1 MKKIQ
6 LFSAACILLAAFACE
21 REQQE
26 VYNPISG
33 ELTTITAVAQES
45 KTKSYVDGLQVK
57 WSTGDVLAVADE
69 DDAVISFPLVG
80 GANTAT
86 ATFNGDLGGKA
97 LGNYA
102 VYPKGANANFSG
114 TTVFTDYLTGWDYG
128 KAEIPMYGANDGT
141 GKYSFCNIGGALKV
155 TYSNVPSEAKKFV
168 LTETHT
174 GGTEKYIT
182 GAVEVDDLDTTP
194 SVEFGYLDGQSV
206 TINNVTSGDLSLV
219 IPIPTGTGYN
229 FNVKLIDADS
239 KTIPGSEKNATNVEI
254 KENKLK
260 AFPTIAIPDSYIM
273 FEERFTSSTG
283 SLGSFNAGSGTFGA
297 DNSGWSVKEDKKYG
311 AGGCVRLGTGSVV
324 GEITSPSIAIP
335 AAYRSMPV
343 SLHFKAGSWSGDG
356 TSLTLAVTGATASE
370 TSLTMGSAAW
380 KEFDITLTS
389 LSETI
394 TIKLTPAQR
403 FFLDDVVVYF
413 GPSVPAERT
422 SAGLSYS
429 TTSYAAATGG
439 VFVAP
444 TLNNP
449 NSLTG
454 IEYSSNDTD
463 IATVNSSTGAV
474 TIGSK
479 TGTVRITASF
489 AGNAE
494 YRPGSAYYD
503 IEVSDPIYVNYWIN
517 GDKTTVAAAEGQLLS
532 TILPDTP
539 SCGIAGYQFAGWS
552 ETTVATTDTEPT
564 YTSKTAVP
572 AEGLTVYAV
581 FVLVDSED
589 VAANDVTYNS
599 SDFSS
604 RGTSGGGGGYTY
616 SEGGV
621 SFEFENAYEAAAH
634 IKVYGGSSKVTISA
648 ERNITGIAVTFTS
661 ESNNTL
667 GGSDFTVSGTSGTW
681 SGTPAKTV
689 NLAKNSTTQC
699 RITTFVVSLAA
710 GSMTTY
716 SGYTTSPVAP

>member
-1 MKKIQ
+1 MKKTQ
-6 LFSAACILLAAFACE
+6 LFSAAIIILAAAACE
-21 REQQE
+21 KEQQE
-26 VYNPISG
+26 IKEAVSG
-33 ELTTITAVAQES
+33 NTTTITGITQETDT
-45 KTKSYVDGLQVK
+45 KTYVDGLQVK

-69 DDAVISFPLVG
+69 DDAAISFPLSG
-80 GANTAT
+80 GENTAT
-86 ATFNGDLGGKA
+86 ATFNGDLNGKE

-102 VYPKGANANFSG
+102 VYPKGSSAGFSG
-114 TTVFTDYLTGWDYG
+114 NTVYLDYLDGWDYG
-128 KAEIPMYGANDGT
+128 KAEIPMYGVNDGT
-141 GKYSFCNIGGALKV
+141 GKYSFYNIGGALKV

-174 GGTEKYIT
+174 GGAEKYIT

-194 SVEFGYLDGQSV
+194 SVEFGYLNGQSV

-219 IPIPTGTGYN
+219 IPIPTDSGYN

-335 AAYRSMPV
+335 ASYRSMPV
-343 SLHFKAGSWSGDG
+343 SLHFKAGSWNGDG

-380 KEFDITLTS
+380 KAFDITLTG

-422 SAGLSYS
+422 AAGLSYS

-439 VFVAP
+439 VFEAP

-449 NSLTG
+449 NSLAG

-503 IEVSDPIYVNYWIN
+503 IEVSDPVYVNYWIN

-539 SCGIAGYQFAGWS
+539 SCGISGYQFAGWS
-552 ETTVATTDTEPT
+552 ESTVATTDTEPT
-564 YTSKTAVP
+564 YTSKTTVP
-572 AEGLTVYAV
+572 ADGLTLYAV
-581 FVLVDSED
+581 FVVVDTED
-589 VAANDVTYNS
+589 VAANDVTYNT
-599 SDFSS
+599 SDFSG
-604 RGTSGGGGGYTY
+604 RGKSGGGQAVSY

-621 SFEFENAYEAAAH
+621 DFSFSSAYEDGTTALR
-634 IKVYGGSSKVTISA
+634 VYSSSTTTISA
-648 ERNITGIAVTFTS
+648 ERNITGIVISFTTTGYAKMS
-661 ESNNTL
+661 
-667 GGSDFTVSGTSGTW
+667 GSDFSISSTTGTW
-681 SGTPAKTV
+681 SGTPAKSVSLSATAQSR
-689 NLAKNSTTQC
+689 LTS
-699 RITTFVVSLAA
+699 IVVSLAA
-710 GSMTTY
+710 GSVTTY
-716 SGYTTSPVAP
+716 SGYTTSPSA

>member
-6 LFSAACILLAAFACE
+6 LFSAAIIILAAAACE
-21 REQQE
+21 KEQQE
-26 VYNPISG
+26 IKEAVSG
-33 ELTTITAVAQES
+33 NTTTITGITQETDT
-45 KTKSYVDGLQVK
+45 KTYVDGLQVK
-57 WSTGDVLAVADE
+57 WSAGDVLAVADE
-69 DDAVISFPLVG
+69 DDAAISFPLSG
-80 GANTAT
+80 GENTAT
-86 ATFNGDLGGKA
+86 ATFNGDLNGKE

-102 VYPKGANANFSG
+102 VYPKGSSAGFSG
-114 TTVFTDYLTGWDYG
+114 NTVYLDYLDGWDYG
-128 KAEIPMYGANDGT
+128 KAEIPMYGVNDGT
-141 GKYSFCNIGGALKV
+141 GKYSFYNIGGALKV

-174 GGTEKYIT
+174 GGAEKYIT

-194 SVEFGYLDGQSV
+194 SVEFGYLNGQSV

-219 IPIPTGTGYN
+219 IPIPTDSGYN

-260 AFPTIAIPDSYIM
+260 AFPTIAIPDSYVM
-273 FEERFTSSTG
+273 FEERFEASTG
-283 SLGSFNAGSGTFGA
+283 SLTSFGGTDGNGTFSADNDGWVTAAGYGADGAAKFGAGSK
-297 DNSGWSVKEDKKYG
+297 SGD
-311 AGGCVRLGTGSVV
+311 AT
-324 GEITSPSIAIP
+324 TPSIAIP
-335 AAYRSMPV
+335 AAYRSQPV

-356 TSLTLAVTGATASE
+356 TSLSLVVTGATASE
-370 TSLTMGSAAW
+370 SSLTMGNAAW

-389 LSETI
+389 LSENI
-394 TIKLTPAQR
+394 TIKFSPAKR
-403 FFLDDVVVYF
+403 FFLDDVVVFF
-413 GPSVPAERT
+413 GPSVPAERGL
-422 SAGLSYS
+422 AGLSYS
-429 TTSYAAATGG
+429 TTSYAAATGS

-494 YRPGSAYYD
+494 YRAGSAYYD
-503 IEVSDPIYVNYWIN
+503 IEVSDPVYVNYWIN

-532 TILPDTP
+532 TILPATP

-552 ETTVATTDTEPT
+552 ESTVATTDTEPT
-564 YTSKTAVP
+564 YTSKTTVP
-572 AEGLTVYAV
+572 ADGLTLYAV
-581 FVLVDSED
+581 FVVVDTED

-621 SFEFENAYEAAAH
+621 SFVFENAYESSH
-634 IKVYGGSSKVTISA
+634 IKVYGGSSKVTITA
-648 ERNITGIAVTFTS
+648 ERNITGISVTFT
-661 ESNNTL
+661 
-667 GGSDFTVSGTSGTW
+667 
-681 SGTPAKTV
+681 
-689 NLAKNSTTQC
+689 
-699 RITTFVVSLAA
+699 
-710 GSMTTY
+710 
-716 SGYTTSPVAP
+716 